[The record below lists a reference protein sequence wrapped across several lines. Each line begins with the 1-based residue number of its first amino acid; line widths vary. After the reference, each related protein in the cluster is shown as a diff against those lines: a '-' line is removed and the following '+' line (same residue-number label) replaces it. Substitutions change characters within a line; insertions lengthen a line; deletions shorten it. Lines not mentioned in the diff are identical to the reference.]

1 MKHSSNHNGAYIT
14 EDYGRAIQIERKV
27 LTKAMVKAR
36 EIEGVENVFVKGRH
50 LIINNER
57 YDYKSIPDYLK

>member
-1 MKHSSNHNGAYIT
+1 M
-14 EDYGRAIQIERKV
+14 AIQIERKV

-36 EIEGVENVFVKGRH
+36 EIEGVENVFVKGRQ